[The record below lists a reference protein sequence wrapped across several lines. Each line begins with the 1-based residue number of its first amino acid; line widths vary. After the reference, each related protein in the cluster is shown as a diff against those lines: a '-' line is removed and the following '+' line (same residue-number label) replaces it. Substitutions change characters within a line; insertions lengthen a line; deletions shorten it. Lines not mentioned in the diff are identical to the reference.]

1 MSDEK
6 VEKYYK
12 IAICSLLFLFFM
24 ILSNPLNAS
33 GSAKLGGTLINSHSV
48 TINGSFDYQWEQD
61 KWQQTLETDYV
72 YKKEDSEEILNEF
85 VFNTKTNYTFSPK
98 QYVFG
103 VLGYDN
109 DKFRADG
116 DRKVLGVGYGYK
128 LLRTDRMKA
137 SNEFSIATLQTD
149 SINEAIIR
157 NSLWFFYKVAEKITF
172 TNNTGSDMNFANYQ
186 ASFEPKAGDF
196 YVFPA
201 MQHHMVWPYRSADP
215 DDLRVSL
222 SFNSDVITEGALKKQ
237 QEDQEK
243 VYEEMK
249 KMKES
254 ENDKSAD
261 VSNIN
266 KSG

>member
-48 TINGSFDYQWEQD
+48 TVNGSFDYQWEQN

-137 SNEFSIATLQTD
+137 SNEFSIAQLNTD
-149 SINEAIIR
+149 NISEMIYR
-157 NSLWFFYKVAEKITF
+157 NSLWFAFKVSDSVNF
-172 TNNTGSDMNFANYQ
+172 TNKFLYDEGSDSDVFIRNETSLNYNFEN
-186 ASFEPKAGDF
+186 GT
-196 YVFPA
+196 V
-201 MQHHMVWPYRSADP
+201 
-215 DDLRVSL
+215 L
-222 SFNSDVITEGALKKQ
+222 SFSNTYTEDPIDHNVLSISVGKKW
-237 QEDQEK
+237 
-243 VYEEMK
+243 
-249 KMKES
+249 
-254 ENDKSAD
+254 
-261 VSNIN
+261 
-266 KSG
+266 

>member
-48 TINGSFDYQWEQD
+48 TVNGSFDYQWEQD

-128 LLRTDRMKA
+128 LLRTDRMKE

-172 TNNTGSDMNFANYQ
+172 TNKFLYEEGSDSDVYIRNETALNYNLDSGLVLSLANTYT
-186 ASFEPKAGDF
+186 EDPIDTN
-196 YVFPA
+196 VF
-201 MQHHMVWPYRSADP
+201 
-215 DDLRVSL
+215 
-222 SFNSDVITEGALKKQ
+222 SFNVGVKW
-237 QEDQEK
+237 
-243 VYEEMK
+243 
-249 KMKES
+249 
-254 ENDKSAD
+254 
-261 VSNIN
+261 
-266 KSG
+266 

>member
-48 TINGSFDYQWEQD
+48 TVNGSFDYQWEQD

-137 SNEFSIATLQTD
+137 SNEFSIAQLNTD
-149 SINEAIIR
+149 NISEMIYR
-157 NSLWFFYKVAEKITF
+157 NSLWFAFKVSDSVNF
-172 TNNTGSDMNFANYQ
+172 TNKFLYEEGSDSDVFIRNETSLNYNFEN
-186 ASFEPKAGDF
+186 GT
-196 YVFPA
+196 V
-201 MQHHMVWPYRSADP
+201 
-215 DDLRVSL
+215 L
-222 SFNSDVITEGALKKQ
+222 SFSNTYTEDPIDHNVLSISVGKKW
-237 QEDQEK
+237 
-243 VYEEMK
+243 
-249 KMKES
+249 
-254 ENDKSAD
+254 
-261 VSNIN
+261 
-266 KSG
+266 